1 MEKLKTV
8 LLLMSGSAIKENKQ
22 AEFSEVI
29 KKVRNYLKIN
39 VLFGTINKVHAS
51 EMEKYIDDIERKIY
65 ESVCV

>member
-8 LLLMSGSAIKENKQ
+8 LLLMSESAIKENKQ
-22 AEFSEVI
+22 TELSEVI

-39 VLFGTINKVHAS
+39 VLFGTINKADAS
-51 EMEKYIDDIERKIY
+51 EMEKCIDDIERKIY